1 MLAFPCCFSTPVVR
15 TAIALLWLIPLVAHG
30 QGAARAN
37 PAIQEDTPPSA
48 ARAQGE
54 GAYQLAERL
63 GSERLWISALD
74 YYAEVLKG
82 GKGGPQYLRAV
93 AALVDLQ
100 QRLNDQYLIPNLLAL
115 SFDSSWNALPPESI
129 ARVNYWV
136 ANVQLRRGNLDRAQT
151 LLSAIPAADPI
162 YPKARYLIGVVLS
175 DPRYPGG
182 PRYAEALATFEA
194 VARVAPKGQPDL
206 QNIQELARLGI
217 ARIHYGLRQYAK
229 AVAAY
234 DSVPRFSRYWN
245 QSLFENGFARFQNE
259 DPGGALGSLQSLH
272 APQFSGAFE
281 PESWIL
287 KATLYYFNCL
297 YEESRGSLKEFEEIY
312 LPIWGALL
320 PWAESKG
327 LSVLEYFQAISLPD
341 PRIPRPVLLWIRN
354 HERLMGVFEL
364 LRQIDREKAAIE
376 RSSAW
381 KGNPLE
387 AELLASLEQN
397 ADTVRQ
403 IAGQFAKNRILEASQ
418 NIKTFSDQAEIIRF
432 EIVKAEKEL
441 AEMGVDQRK
450 IFESQTLYRPA
461 MPAEDWNYWKFQG
474 EFWIDEIGYYQY
486 TLKRGCPA
494 EGRE

>member
-1 MLAFPCCFSTPVVR
+1 MHR
-15 TAIALLWLIPLVAHG
+15 TAIALLWLIPLAAHG
-30 QGAARAN
+30 QETAR
-37 PAIQEDTPPSA
+37 P
-48 ARAQGE
+48 QGE

-63 GSERLWISALD
+63 SSEQLWVSALN
-74 YYAEVLKG
+74 YYAEVLKS
-82 GKGGPQYLRAV
+82 GKGSPQYLKAV

-115 SFDSSWNALPPESI
+115 SFDSSWSALRPEAI
-129 ARVNYWV
+129 ARVNYWL
-136 ANVQLRRGNLDRAQT
+136 ANVQLRRGQLDRAQT
-151 LLSAIPAADPI
+151 LLGAIPATEPI

-182 PRYAEALATFEA
+182 PRNEEALATFEE
-194 VARVAPKGQPDL
+194 VLRVTPKGPPEL
-206 QNIQELARLGI
+206 QNIRELAQLGL
-217 ARIHYGLRQYAK
+217 ARMHYGLRQYAK
-229 AVAAY
+229 AVAVY
-234 DSVPRFSRYWN
+234 DSVPRFSKYWN

-272 APQFSGAFE
+272 APQFAGAFE

-297 YEESRGSLKEFEEIY
+297 YEEARGSLRAFEEIY
-312 LPIWGALL
+312 LPMWGALL
-320 PWAESKG
+320 PWSESKD
-327 LSVLEYFQAISLPD
+327 LSTHEYFQAISLPD

-354 HERLMGVFEL
+354 NERLIGVFEL
-364 LRQIDREKAAIE
+364 LQQIDKEKVAIE

-381 KGNPLE
+381 KGNALQ
-387 AELLASLEQN
+387 AELLAGLDQN

-403 IAGQFAKNRILEASQ
+403 IAGQFARNRILEASQ
-418 NIKTFSDQAEIIRF
+418 NLKSFSDQAEIIRF

-450 IFESQTLYRPA
+450 IFENQTLHRPA
-461 MPAEDWNYWKFQG
+461 MPGEDWNYWKFQG

-486 TLKRGCPA
+486 TLNRGCPA
-494 EGRE
+494 VGRE

>member
-1 MLAFPCCFSTPVVR
+1 MHR
-15 TAIALLWLIPLVAHG
+15 TAIAFLWLIPLVAQA
-30 QGAARAN
+30 QGN
-37 PAIQEDTPPSA
+37 PGAKPATQEDASPPA
-48 ARAQGE
+48 VRAQVE

-63 GSERLWISALD
+63 ASEQLWISALS
-74 YYAEVLKG
+74 YYAEVVKS
-82 GKGGPQYLRAV
+82 GKESPQYLKAV

-115 SFDSSWNALPPESI
+115 SFDSSWNALPSGSI

-136 ANVQLRRGNLDRAQT
+136 ANVQLRRGNLDRAHT
-151 LLSAIPAADPI
+151 LLSAIPAVDPI

-182 PRYAEALATFEA
+182 PRNEQALATFEE
-194 VARVAPKGQPDL
+194 VARVTSKGQPDL

-217 ARIHYGLRQYAK
+217 ARMHYGLRQYAK
-229 AVAAY
+229 AVTAY
-234 DSVPRFSRYWN
+234 ESVPRFSKYWN
-245 QSLFENGFARFQNE
+245 QALFENGFARFQNE

-297 YEESRGSLKEFEEIY
+297 YEESRGSLREFDTLY
-312 LPIWGALL
+312 LPMWGALL

-327 LSVLEYFQAISLPD
+327 LRVLEYFQAISLPD
-341 PRIPRPVLLWIRN
+341 PRIPRAVLLWIRN
-354 HERLMGVFEL
+354 NERLMGVFEFL
-364 LRQIDREKAAIE
+364 QQIDKEKASIQ

-381 KGNPLE
+381 KGSPLE
-387 AELLASLEQN
+387 AELIASLDQN

-403 IAGQFAKNRILEASQ
+403 IAGQFAKNRILDASR
-418 NIKTFSDQAEIIRF
+418 NIKSFSDQAEIIRF

-441 AEMGVDQRK
+441 VEMGVDQRK
-450 IFESQTLYRPA
+450 IFENQTLYRPA

-486 TLKRGCPA
+486 TLKRGCPVKGS
-494 EGRE
+494 E